1 MPMPG
6 YGARYWAERTPV
18 GRRVRYP
25 AFRGEHQ
32 ADVVVIGGGIV
43 GVTAAYV
50 LAKGGLDVIL
60 LEADRVAAGST
71 SAGLGAILPEP
82 DAWFRDVQKAAGVRL
97 ARSAWQQSRRSSL
110 DMASL
115 LRRIGARAEV
125 TTAPLVIAP
134 AAGADLTALKREHA
148 ERKAA
153 GVDAAWLHA
162 AAALASSGLECG
174 GAIRLHDGCTFDPV

>member
-1 MPMPG
+1 MPG

-18 GRRVRYP
+18 GRRVKYP
-25 AFRGEHQ
+25 AFHGEHQ

-60 LEADRVAAGST
+60 LEAERVAAGST

-82 DAWFRDVQKAAGVRL
+82 DAWFREVQKTAGVRV
-97 ARSAWQQSRRSSL
+97 ARAAWQEARRSAL

-115 LRRIGARAEV
+115 LRRIGARADLSS
-125 TTAPLVIAP
+125 APLVIASP
-134 AAGADLTALKREHA
+134 AGADLTTLRREQA
-148 ERKAA
+148 DRKAA
-153 GVDAAWLHA
+153 GVD
-162 AAALASSGLECG
+162 
-174 GAIRLHDGCTFDPV
+174 